1 MFTIKINNLNKTY
14 LDREKGSL
22 EVFKNLNLLIPSRQ
36 FLTIFGPN
44 GSGKTTLLK
53 IIAGLVNY
61 DSGKI
66 KIEGNNIK
74 NIKAGY
80 IFQNY
85 KQSLFPWR
93 TNLDN
98 IAFPLE
104 IRGVKRKK
112 SREMVLSFLEKFG
125 IDLPLYSY
133 PYQVSGGQ
141 KQLVAIA
148 RALIY
153 QPHIL
158 LMDEPFG
165 SLDYENRIFMQEKIL
180 EIWRKSKLT
189 IIFVSHGIEEAIY
202 LADRTIIFSKKPSLP
217 IVKDIAI
224 SLPRPRQQ
232 KLKGSLA
239 FANLIKEVSQN
250 FRYAIKS

>member
-1 MFTIKINNLNKTY
+1 MSAIEINNLAKTY
-14 LDREKGSL
+14 YNQKKHNI
-22 EVFKNLNLLIPSRQ
+22 EVFRNFNFFIPSNQ

-44 GSGKTTLLK
+44 GCGKTTLLK
-53 IIAGLVNY
+53 IIAGLIDYNFG
-61 DSGKI
+61 SI
-66 KIEGNNIK
+66 KIDGNNIK
-74 NIKAGY
+74 KIKVGY

-165 SLDYENRIFMQEKIL
+165 ALDYENRIFMQEKIL

-202 LADRTIIFSKKPSLP
+202 LADRAIIFSKNPSLP
-217 IVKDIAI
+217 IIKDITI

-239 FANLIKEVSQN
+239 FANLIKEVSQT
-250 FRYAIKS
+250 FSYAIKS